1 MVSTLTPETTADQ
14 LRAAGLR
21 VTAPRRTVLEVVRVQ
36 QHAEVDTI
44 VRLTRERLGKVSVQ
58 AVYDVVKA
66 LTGAGLLRRVE
77 TAGSPA
83 RYELERGDNH
93 HHLACRVC
101 GSLQD
106 VVCASGRAPCLDP
119 ADLQGFAVD
128 EAEVVYWG
136 ICPTCQN
143 APDRG

>member
-1 MVSTLTPETTADQ
+1 MRTVQSDPTSEV
-14 LRAAGLR
+14 LRAVGLR

-66 LTGAGLLRRVE
+66 LTAAGLLRRVE

-93 HHLACRVC
+93 HHLACRQC
-101 GSLQD
+101 GSLVD
-106 VVCASGRAPCLDP
+106 VDCAAGRTPCLDP
-119 ADLQGFAVD
+119 ADLHGFVVD

-136 ICPTCQN
+136 LCPACRVPTGT
-143 APDRG
+143 A